1 MPRPASR
8 PSLTLVR
15 TYEKESPVSSPAPHN
30 PPLEVRERAAC
41 MCDHGDVCSSFA
53 PGHALHLIQSRLASA
68 TPSDW
73 ADAIVESA
81 DAATG
86 VIVVRGAVGR
96 ARRSRMWS
104 GAGAADEPRARR
116 AGGAARALPRARC
129 RARAFQRS
137 AGLSPP
143 AVPEPVEGPPTG
155 RRQAIFIIMFLT
167 AMQASMQAWH
177 D

>member
-1 MPRPASR
+1 MSIPRP
-8 PSLTLVR
+8 
-15 TYEKESPVSSPAPHN
+15 HN
-30 PPLEVRERAAC
+30 LPLEVQERAAC

-86 VIVVRGAVGR
+86 VIVVRSLSSGAPI
-96 ARRSRMWS
+96 AIWS
-104 GAGAADEPRARR
+104 GAGAAEDLAP
-116 AGGAARALPRARC
+116 GAPVALHERYHV
-129 RARAFQRS
+129 
-137 AGLSPP
+137 L
-143 AVPEPVEGPPTG
+143 AVG
-155 RRQAIFIIMFLT
+155 RERFNVLR
-167 AMQASMQAWH
+167 